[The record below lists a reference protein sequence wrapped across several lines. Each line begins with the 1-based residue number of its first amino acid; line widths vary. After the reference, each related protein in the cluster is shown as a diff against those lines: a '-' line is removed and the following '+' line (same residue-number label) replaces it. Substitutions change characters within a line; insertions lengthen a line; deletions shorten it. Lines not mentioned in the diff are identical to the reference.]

1 MKNNNLDANISPTG
15 LNNSKKVNTGIKR
28 LNKLPLIIVS
38 IILMIILM
46 GLAYATMKRA
56 EQAKAKEETTG
67 KVRNDGESLA
77 SDFLSKLYQS
87 RSMEEEKKSIP
98 LIKQEKLDIPT
109 HEIKNPL
116 TLETTQNPLNS
127 SPSDEALKKRL
138 EEERLALASYK
149 LELYKTALSAPTKV
163 KLSQNFNQSM
173 PKGLGDSNTIGIPNP
188 ANIYTQIAKAYKSTH
203 SSSSSHEDSTLNPN
217 EQFLKN
223 QKASHNYLAARKTKP
238 ISPYEM
244 KTGTLI
250 PSVLITEINSE
261 LPGPIKAQ
269 VSENVFDTATG
280 EHLLIPQGST
290 LVGAYSSNVQ
300 YGQNRVLI
308 AFNRIIFPDG
318 QTLNLNGMNGMN
330 QQGAAGFN
338 DQVNNHYFKIFG
350 SALFMGAITGGIA
363 VSDNTRADQFIE
375 TNRQKMLGAL
385 ISELGQVARQMIQKN
400 MNIAPTL
407 EIRAGYRFN
416 IFATKDI
423 ILEPL
428 AY

>member
-1 MKNNNLDANISPTG
+1 M
-15 LNNSKKVNTGIKR
+15 
-28 LNKLPLIIVS
+28 IV
-38 IILMIILM
+38 LM
-46 GLAYATMKRA
+46 GLGYATMKRA
-56 EQAKAKEETTG
+56 EKSKAKEEVNG

-87 RSMEEEKKSIP
+87 RSMEEENRFPLVKK
-98 LIKQEKLDIPT
+98 EKTDVMT
-109 HEIKNPL
+109 HEIKKPL
-116 TLETTQNPLNS
+116 TLETTDNPLNS
-127 SPSDEALKKRL
+127 SSADEALKKRL
-138 EEERLALASYK
+138 EEERLALQSYK
-149 LELYKTALSAPTKV
+149 LELYRTALSAPTKV
-163 KLSQNFNQSM
+163 KLSQNFNQSS
-173 PKGLGDSNTIGIPNP
+173 PRDFGNTPNMTALNP
-188 ANIYTQIAKAYKSTH
+188 ADIYSQIAKAYKGANSSTANNQ
-203 SSSSSHEDSTLNPN
+203 DSKLNQN
-217 EQFLKN
+217 EQFLKS

-238 ISPYEM
+238 ISPYEL

-280 EHLLIPQGST
+280 DHLLIPQGST
-290 LVGAYSSNVQ
+290 LIGAYSSNVQ

-318 QTLNLNGMNGMN
+318 QTLNLDGMNGIN

-363 VSDNTRADQFIE
+363 MADNTQANQFIE

>member
-1 MKNNNLDANISPTG
+1 MNNNLNADISPTG
-15 LNNSKKVNTGIKR
+15 LGDTIKVKTGIKR

-38 IILMIILM
+38 IVLMIILM
-46 GLAYATMKRA
+46 GLGYATIKRA
-56 EQAKAKEETTG
+56 EKAKAKEEVNG
-67 KVRNDGESLA
+67 KIRNDGESLA

-87 RSMEEEKKSIP
+87 RNKEEQKRETIIKEETKTNVNAKVEKP
-98 LIKQEKLDIPT
+98 LSSTNTI
-109 HEIKNPL
+109 NPL
-116 TLETTQNPLNS
+116 AS
-127 SPSDEALKKRL
+127 SADESLKKQL
-138 EEERLALASYK
+138 DEERLALERYK
-149 LELYKTALSAPTKV
+149 LELYKTALTAPTKV
-163 KLSQNFNQSM
+163 KLSQNLNQSI
-173 PKGLGDSNTIGIPNP
+173 PRGLGSSNILGIPNP
-188 ANIYTQIAKAYKSTH
+188 ADIYSQIAKAYKGANFPMNNQ
-203 SSSSSHEDSTLNPN
+203 DSTLNQN

-223 QKASHNYLAARKTKP
+223 QKTSHNYLAARKTKP
-238 ISPYEM
+238 ISPYEL

-280 EHLLIPQGST
+280 EHLLIPQGSI
-290 LVGAYSSNVQ
+290 LIGAYSSNIQ
-300 YGQNRVLI
+300 YGQSRVLI
-308 AFNRIIFPDG
+308 AFNKIIFPDG
-318 QTLNLNGMNGMN
+318 QTLNLNGMNGIN

-363 VSDNTRADQFIE
+363 MSDNTRPDQFIE

-416 IFATKDI
+416 IFTTKDI

-428 AY
+428 EY

>member
-1 MKNNNLDANISPTG
+1 MNNNLNADISPTG
-15 LNNSKKVNTGIKR
+15 LGDTIKVKTGIKR

-38 IILMIILM
+38 IVLMIILM
-46 GLAYATMKRA
+46 GLGYATMKRA
-56 EQAKAKEETTG
+56 EKAQAKEEVNG
-67 KVRNDGESLA
+67 KIRNDGESLA

-87 RSMEEEKKSIP
+87 RNKEEQKRETIIKEETKTNVNAKVEKP
-98 LIKQEKLDIPT
+98 LSSTNTI
-109 HEIKNPL
+109 NPL
-116 TLETTQNPLNS
+116 AS
-127 SPSDEALKKRL
+127 SADESLKKQL
-138 EEERLALASYK
+138 DEERLALERYK
-149 LELYKTALSAPTKV
+149 LELYKTALTAPTKV
-163 KLSQNFNQSM
+163 KLSQNLNQSI
-173 PKGLGDSNTIGIPNP
+173 PRGLGSSNILGIPNP
-188 ANIYTQIAKAYKSTH
+188 ADIYSQIAKAYKGANFPMNNQ
-203 SSSSSHEDSTLNPN
+203 DSTLNQN

-223 QKASHNYLAARKTKP
+223 QKTSHNYLAARKTKP
-238 ISPYEM
+238 ISPYEL

-269 VSENVFDTATG
+269 VSENIFDTATG
-280 EHLLIPQGST
+280 EHLLIPQGSI
-290 LVGAYSSNVQ
+290 LIGAYSSNIQ
-300 YGQNRVLI
+300 YGQSRVLI
-308 AFNRIIFPDG
+308 AFNKIIFPDG
-318 QTLNLNGMNGMN
+318 QTLNLNGMNGIN

-363 VSDNTRADQFIE
+363 MSDNTRTDQFIE

-416 IFATKDI
+416 IFTTKDI

-428 AY
+428 EY

>member
-1 MKNNNLDANISPTG
+1 MSKNLNANISPTG
-15 LNNSKKVNTGIKR
+15 LGDTTKVKSGIKR
-28 LNKLPLIIVS
+28 LNKRPLIIVS
-38 IILMIILM
+38 IVLMIILM
-46 GLAYATMKRA
+46 GLGYATMKRA
-56 EQAKAKEETTG
+56 EKAKAKEEVNG

-87 RSMEEEKKSIP
+87 RNSEEEKTLP
-98 LIKQEKLDIPT
+98 LVSKEKRNSNSNKED
-109 HEIKNPL
+109 KPL
-116 TLETTQNPLNS
+116 TLETTNKPLNS
-127 SPSDEALKKRL
+127 TSSDESLKKQL
-138 EEERLALASYK
+138 DEEKLALERYK
-149 LELYKTALSAPTKV
+149 LELYRTALTAPTKV
-163 KLSQNFNQSM
+163 KLSQNLSQAI
-173 PKGLGDSNTIGIPNP
+173 PRGLGGSSTQGIPNP
-188 ANIYTQIAKAYKSTH
+188 ADIYSQIAKAYKGAN
-203 SSSSSHEDSTLNPN
+203 SSSKSNEDFTLNQN
-217 EQFLKN
+217 EQFLKS
-223 QKASHNYLAARKTKP
+223 QKTSYNYLAARKTKP

-250 PSVLITEINSE
+250 PSVLMTEINSE

-290 LVGAYSSNVQ
+290 LIGAYSSNVQ

-318 QTLNLNGMNGMN
+318 QTLNLDGMNGID
-330 QQGAAGFN
+330 QKGAAGFN
-338 DQVNNHYFKIFG
+338 DQVNNHYFQIFG
-350 SALFMGAITGGIA
+350 SAFFMGAITGGIA
-363 VSDNTRADQFIE
+363 MADNTGANQFIE

>member
-1 MKNNNLDANISPTG
+1 MNKNLNSDISPTG
-15 LNNSKKVNTGIKR
+15 VGDTIKVNTGVKR
-28 LNKLPLIIVS
+28 LNKLPLIFVS
-38 IILMIILM
+38 VVLVIILM
-46 GLAYATMKRA
+46 GLGYATMKRA
-56 EQAKAKEETTG
+56 EKSKAKEEVKG
-67 KVRNDGESLA
+67 KIRNDGESLA
-77 SDFLSKLYQS
+77 SDFLSKLYQERES
-87 RSMEEEKKSIP
+87 KREKILP
-98 LIKQEKLDIPT
+98 LGTKEKNNT
-109 HEIKNPL
+109 TKGKESL
-116 TLETTQNPLNS
+116 TLEMKKNPLNS
-127 SPSDEALKKRL
+127 SSSDEALRKRL
-138 EEERLALASYK
+138 EEERLALENYK
-149 LELYKTALSAPTKV
+149 RELYKTALTAPTKV
-163 KLSQNFNQSM
+163 KLSQNFNQSN
-173 PKGLGDSNTIGIPNP
+173 PRDFRNTSNMKIPNP
-188 ANIYTQIAKAYKSTH
+188 ADIYSQIANAYKRANSPK
-203 SSSSSHEDSTLNPN
+203 SNEDFTLNQN
-217 EQFLKN
+217 EQFLQH
-223 QKASHNYLAARKTKP
+223 QKTSHNYLASRKTKP
-238 ISPYEM
+238 ISPYEL

-280 EHLLIPQGST
+280 EYLLIPQGST
-290 LVGAYSSNVQ
+290 LIGTYSSNVQ

-308 AFNRIIFPDG
+308 AFNQIIFPDG
-318 QTLNLNGMNGMN
+318 QTLNLGGMNGLN

-363 VSDNTRADQFIE
+363 TADNTQANQFIE

>member
-1 MKNNNLDANISPTG
+1 MNNLNANISPTG
-15 LNNSKKVNTGIKR
+15 MGETSKVNTGIKR
-28 LNKLPLIIVS
+28 LNQRPLIIVS
-38 IILMIILM
+38 IVLMIILM
-46 GLAYATMKRA
+46 GLGYATMKRA
-56 EQAKAKEETTG
+56 EKAKAKEEVNG
-67 KVRNDGESLA
+67 QVRNDGESLA

-87 RSMEEEKKSIP
+87 RSKEEENNHP
-98 LIKQEKLDIPT
+98 LVTKEKLPLT
-109 HEIKNPL
+109 SNEMEKPL
-116 TLETTQNPLNS
+116 TLERTKNPLDS
-127 SPSDEALKKRL
+127 SSSDEALKKRL
-138 EEERLALASYK
+138 EEERLALQSYK
-149 LELYKTALSAPTKV
+149 LELYRTALTAPTKV
-163 KLSQNFNQSM
+163 KLSQNFSQSS
-173 PKGLGDSNTIGIPNP
+173 PSNFGNTPNMTAPNP
-188 ANIYTQIAKAYKSTH
+188 ADIYSQIAKAYKGANSSTANN
-203 SSSSSHEDSTLNPN
+203 EDSKLNQN

-290 LVGAYSSNVQ
+290 LIGAYSSNVQ

-318 QTLNLNGMNGMN
+318 QTLNLDGMNGIN

-363 VSDNTRADQFIE
+363 MADNTRADQFIE

-428 AY
+428 EY

>member
-1 MKNNNLDANISPTG
+1 MNNNLNADISPTG
-15 LNNSKKVNTGIKR
+15 LGDTIKVKTGIKR

-38 IILMIILM
+38 IVLMIILM
-46 GLAYATMKRA
+46 GLGYATMKRA
-56 EQAKAKEETTG
+56 EKAQAKEEVNG
-67 KVRNDGESLA
+67 KIRNDGESLA

-87 RSMEEEKKSIP
+87 RNREEQKRETIIKEETKTNVNAKVEKP
-98 LIKQEKLDIPT
+98 LSSTNTI
-109 HEIKNPL
+109 NPL
-116 TLETTQNPLNS
+116 AS
-127 SPSDEALKKRL
+127 SADESLKKQL
-138 EEERLALASYK
+138 DEERLALERYK
-149 LELYKTALSAPTKV
+149 LELYKTALTAPTKV
-163 KLSQNFNQSM
+163 KLSQNLNQSI
-173 PKGLGDSNTIGIPNP
+173 PRGLGSSNILGIPNP
-188 ANIYTQIAKAYKSTH
+188 ADIYSQIAKAYKGANFPMNNQ
-203 SSSSSHEDSTLNPN
+203 DSTLNQN

-223 QKASHNYLAARKTKP
+223 QKTSHNYLAARKTKP
-238 ISPYEM
+238 ISPYEL

-280 EHLLIPQGST
+280 EHLLIPQGSI
-290 LVGAYSSNVQ
+290 LIGAYSSNIQ
-300 YGQNRVLI
+300 YGQSRVLI
-308 AFNRIIFPDG
+308 AFNKIIFPDG
-318 QTLNLNGMNGMN
+318 QTLNLNGMNGIN

-363 VSDNTRADQFIE
+363 MSDNTRPDQFIE

-416 IFATKDI
+416 IFTTKDI

-428 AY
+428 EY

>member
-1 MKNNNLDANISPTG
+1 MNDNLNANISPTG
-15 LNNSKKVNTGIKR
+15 LNDTKKVKTGVRR

-38 IILMIILM
+38 IVLMIILM
-46 GLAYATMKRA
+46 GLGYATIKRA
-56 EQAKAKEETTG
+56 EQSKAKEEVTG

-77 SDFLSKLYQS
+77 TDFLSKLYQS
-87 RSMEEEKKSIP
+87 RSMEEEKP
-98 LIKQEKLDIPT
+98 LALIKPAKLDIPT
-109 HEIKNPL
+109 HEIKKPL
-116 TLETTQNPLNS
+116 TLETRQNPLNS
-127 SPSDEALKKRL
+127 SSSDEALKKRL

-163 KLSQNFNQSM
+163 KLSQNFNQSI
-173 PKGLGDSNTIGIPNP
+173 PKDLTQRPNITAPNP
-188 ANIYTQIAKAYKSTH
+188 ADIYSQIAKAYKGVNASASGEGH
-203 SSSSSHEDSTLNPN
+203 LNHN
-217 EQFLKN
+217 EAFLKN
-223 QKASHNYLAARKTKP
+223 QKTSHNYLAAKKTKP

-290 LVGAYSSNVQ
+290 LIGAYSSNVQ

-318 QTLNLNGMNGMN
+318 QTLNLDGMNGIN

-338 DQVNNHYFKIFG
+338 DQVNNHYFRIFG

>member
-1 MKNNNLDANISPTG
+1 MNNNLDANISPTG
-15 LNNSKKVNTGIKR
+15 LNDTTKVHTGVRR

-46 GLAYATMKRA
+46 GLGYATMKRA
-56 EQAKAKEETTG
+56 EQSKAKEEVTG

-87 RSMEEEKKSIP
+87 RSMEEEKTP
-98 LIKQEKLDIPT
+98 LFIKEEKLNIPT
-109 HEIKNPL
+109 HEIQKPL

-127 SPSDEALKKRL
+127 SSSDEALKQRL
-138 EEERLALASYK
+138 AEERLALASYK

-163 KLSQNFNQSM
+163 KLAQNFSQSS
-173 PKGLGDSNTIGIPNP
+173 PKDLTHRSNIIAPNP
-188 ANIYTQIAKAYKSTH
+188 ADIYTQIAKAYKGANTSNDGDTN
-203 SSSSSHEDSTLNPN
+203 LNHN

-318 QTLNLNGMNGMN
+318 QTLNLDGMNGIN

-363 VSDNTRADQFIE
+363 VSDNTRTDQFIE

>member
-1 MKNNNLDANISPTG
+1 MNKNLNSNISPIGLGNTTKVSTG
-15 LNNSKKVNTGIKR
+15 VKR
-28 LNKLPLIIVS
+28 LNKLPII
-38 IILMIILM
+38 IISAVLMIILM
-46 GLAYATMKRA
+46 SLGYATIKRA
-56 EQAKAKEETTG
+56 EKAKSKEEVTG

-87 RSMEEEKKSIP
+87 RKGEEEITLP
-98 LIKQEKLDIPT
+98 LINKEKDNNKSNKIET
-109 HEIKNPL
+109 TL
-116 TLETTQNPLNS
+116 TLTTPIKDPLHS
-127 SPSDEALKKRL
+127 SSDEALRKRI
-138 EEERLALASYK
+138 EEEKLALQRYK
-149 LELYKTALSAPTKV
+149 LELYRTALTAPTKV
-163 KLSQNFNQSM
+163 KLSQNLGQSI
-173 PKGLGDSNTIGIPNP
+173 PRGIGNSNTLGMPNP
-188 ANIYTQIAKAYKSTH
+188 ADIYSQIAKAYKDTH
-203 SSSSSHEDSTLNPN
+203 TPINNQDSIINQN

-223 QKASHNYLAARKTKP
+223 QKNSHNYLAAIKTKP

-290 LVGAYSSNVQ
+290 LIGAYSSNVQ

-308 AFNRIIFPDG
+308 AFNRIVFPDG
-318 QTLNLNGMNGMN
+318 QTLNLNGMNGIN

-338 DQVNNHYFKIFG
+338 DQVNNHYLKIFG
-350 SALFMGAITGGIA
+350 SSLFMGAITGGIA
-363 VSDNTRADQFIE
+363 MADNKHTDQFIE

-385 ISELGQVARQMIQKN
+385 ISELGQVAKQMIQKN
-400 MNIAPTL
+400 MNISPTL

-416 IFATKDI
+416 IFTTKDI

-428 AY
+428 EYE

>member
-1 MKNNNLDANISPTG
+1 MNNNLNADISPTG
-15 LNNSKKVNTGIKR
+15 LGDTTKVKTGIKR

-38 IILMIILM
+38 IVLMIILM
-46 GLAYATMKRA
+46 GLGYATMKRA
-56 EQAKAKEETTG
+56 EKAQAKEEVTG

-87 RSMEEEKKSIP
+87 RNSEEEKTLPLVTKEKSNTNSN
-98 LIKQEKLDIPT
+98 KEDK
-109 HEIKNPL
+109 PL
-116 TLETTQNPLNS
+116 TLETTSNPLNS
-127 SPSDEALKKRL
+127 SSSDEALKRQL
-138 EEERLALASYK
+138 DEEKLALERYK
-149 LELYKTALSAPTKV
+149 LELYKTALTAPTKV
-163 KLSQNFNQSM
+163 KLSQNLSQSI
-173 PKGLGDSNTIGIPNP
+173 PRGLGSSNMLGIPNP
-188 ANIYTQIAKAYKSTH
+188 ADIYSQIAKAYKGANSPMNNQ
-203 SSSSSHEDSTLNPN
+203 DSTLTQN

-223 QKASHNYLAARKTKP
+223 QKTSHNYLAARKTKP

-244 KTGTLI
+244 KAGTLI

-280 EHLLIPQGST
+280 EYLLIPQGST
-290 LVGAYSSNVQ
+290 LIGAYSSNVQ
-300 YGQNRVLI
+300 YGQSRVLI
-308 AFNRIIFPDG
+308 AFNKIIFPDG
-318 QTLNLNGMNGMN
+318 QTLNLNGMNGIN
-330 QQGAAGFN
+330 QQGASGFN

-363 VSDNTRADQFIE
+363 MADNTRADQFIE

>member
-1 MKNNNLDANISPTG
+1 MNNNLDANISPTG
-15 LNNSKKVNTGIKR
+15 LNDTTKVHTGVRR
-28 LNKLPLIIVS
+28 LNKLPLILVS
-38 IILMIILM
+38 IVLTIILM
-46 GLAYATMKRA
+46 GLGYATMKRA
-56 EQAKAKEETTG
+56 EQAKAKEEVTG

-87 RSMEEEKKSIP
+87 RSMEEEEKTP
-98 LIKQEKLDIPT
+98 LFIKEEKPNLPT
-109 HEIKNPL
+109 HEIKKPL
-116 TLETTQNPLNS
+116 TLGTTQNPLNS
-127 SPSDEALKKRL
+127 SSSDEALKKRL
-138 EEERLALASYK
+138 AEERLALASYK

-163 KLSQNFNQSM
+163 KLAQNFSQSS
-173 PKGLGDSNTIGIPNP
+173 PKDLTHRSNIIAPNP
-188 ANIYTQIAKAYKSTH
+188 ADIYTQIAKAYKGTNTSND
-203 SSSSSHEDSTLNPN
+203 EDINLNHN

-318 QTLNLNGMNGMN
+318 QTLNLDGMNGMN